1 LRNTG
6 AREDGMDLQIR
17 GRVAFVLGASGGLGQ
32 AIACALAAEGVSVAC
47 IGRNVEALHRVA
59 EEAGKSAKSLAVR
72 WDLADLAAID
82 GVVSE
87 VEQSLGPIDILI
99 NNTGGPP
106 PGPAAGVGASVWS
119 EQFELMVGS
128 VIGLTDRVIGGM
140 RERRWGRIITS
151 TSSGVEAPIPNLALS
166 NSLRLCLLGWSKTLA
181 REVAGDGVTVNV
193 VIPGRIDT
201 QRVRTLDALRAKR
214 ETRPVEAV
222 SAESAAS
229 IPMGRY
235 GIPAEYADAV
245 SFLASA
251 RASYITG
258 TTLRV
263 DGGFI
268 PSL

>member
-1 LRNTG
+1 
-6 AREDGMDLQIR
+6 
-17 GRVAFVLGASGGLGQ
+17 
-32 AIACALAAEGVSVAC
+32 
-47 IGRNVEALHRVA
+47 
-59 EEAGKSAKSLAVR
+59 
-72 WDLADLAAID
+72 
-82 GVVSE
+82 
-87 VEQSLGPIDILI
+87 
-99 NNTGGPP
+99 
-106 PGPAAGVGASVWS
+106 
-119 EQFELMVGS
+119 
-128 VIGLTDRVIGGM
+128 
-140 RERRWGRIITS
+140 
-151 TSSGVEAPIPNLALS
+151 
-166 NSLRLCLLGWSKTLA
+166 
-181 REVAGDGVTVNV
+181 VAGDGVTVNV